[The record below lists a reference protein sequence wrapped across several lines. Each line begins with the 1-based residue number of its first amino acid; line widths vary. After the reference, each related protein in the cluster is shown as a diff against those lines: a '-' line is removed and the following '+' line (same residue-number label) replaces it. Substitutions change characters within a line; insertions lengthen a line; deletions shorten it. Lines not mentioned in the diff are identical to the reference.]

1 MNEKSYY
8 RWQGDNLLLELYI
21 RPRASKDA
29 IVGQYGDRL
38 KITIT
43 APPVDDKANKHLIKF
58 LAKYFGVPQ
67 NQVKIIKGET
77 GKNKSIIVF
86 APKKFPSDFKP

>member
-1 MNEKSYY
+1 MDEKSYY

-29 IVGQYGDRL
+29 IVGQHGDRL

-43 APPVDDKANKHLIKF
+43 APPVEDKANKHLIKF

-67 NQVKIIKGET
+67 NQVKIVKGET
-77 GKNKSIIVF
+77 SKNKSILVF
-86 APKKFPSDFKP
+86 APKNRLLEFKP